1 MMAKKMKNLTIEDGW
16 VMGTVST
23 NKHGSECTF
32 PVCTVEEYEKMTEE
46 ESLKALEEA
55 MWENGCLWIHF

>member
-1 MMAKKMKNLTIEDGW
+1 MKNLTIEDGW

-23 NKHGSECTF
+23 NKVGSECTF

-55 MWENGCLWIHF
+55 MWESGYLYIHF

>member
-1 MMAKKMKNLTIEDGW
+1 MKNLTIENGW
-16 VMGTVST
+16 VMGKLST
-23 NKHGSECTF
+23 KITGSEFTF

-55 MWENGCLWIHF
+55 MWENGCLWIRF